1 MRMTKRRVFGLGT
14 TAAALLAL
22 AATAYACT
30 NMAQLNLSSSRGR
43 PGDRITITGSS
54 FGVICVCGP
63 SQPPTPVKIR
73 WNGINGQVLAEMM
86 PDKTGTLS
94 AAFTVPDTKAG
105 YYVIVATQRDDVYHV
120 DAAGTP
126 ARATFEVLGLNG
138 ESVVGNDTLGSA
150 DLAGETATSSAL
162 VGLTIGL
169 GALGLALFAGGSIAV
184 IRQASARKR
193 QVAAKVT
200 SD

>member
-1 MRMTKRRVFGLGT
+1 MRMTKRRSVALGAA
-14 TAAALLAL
+14 AAALIAL

-30 NMAQLNLSSSRGR
+30 NLAQLNLSSPRGR

-54 FGVICVCGP
+54 FGVVCVCGP

-73 WNGINGQVLAEMM
+73 WNGINGEVMAEMM
-86 PDKTGTLS
+86 PDKAGTLS

-105 YYVIVATQRDDVYHV
+105 YYVIVATQRDDVYHI

-126 ARATFEVLGLNG
+126 ARATFEVLGRNG

-150 DLAGETATSSAL
+150 DLATDTSTSSAL

-169 GALGLALFAGGSIAV
+169 GVLGLALFAGGSVAV
-184 IRQASARKR
+184 VRQVSARKR
-193 QVAAKVT
+193 QVAARVT